1 MAEVTNPY
9 FQKKGIG
16 IAIDGKAFLELQR
29 IRSLYLL
36 SGKNLGDVPSIT
48 DFVNGALVYFYF
60 HLKRDYGELS
70 KQPQSLE
77 IIPYLK
83 EYFGK
88 VENEKELS
96 KKEYDD
102 FVSALPEDIF
112 KVEIFPVQGLFIEM
126 KEEKKEEI
134 NHKTLLPGPQRISM
148 ILTEEMV
155 IWARKI
161 NKLINDIYQTQVLY
175 SLSDLVKTIIETIM
189 FTPLKIGYA
198 IESYFPFLYNLEIKE
213 FIKFIYSAPILFHHE
228 NPDFESSWIKELK
241 APEYRNLIPI
251 LADKPIVDSL
261 IEMTEKF
268 RKEIEAEKLY
278 EVDSLIS
285 LNTHKVNRLNRLLDE
300 IDEKMDHKR
309 LWSYVS
315 DFNYKEALIGFGY
328 FCLVLLYDLD
338 ILGAFDLLYK
348 QQGQFVN
355 RLMNLR
361 PDLGHPSGLRALSYN
376 IWLSYLDVFMTR
388 AYIYASLINE

>member
-1 MAEVTNPY
+1 MAEVSNPY

-16 IAIDGKAFLELQR
+16 IAIDGKAFLEMQR

-36 SGKNLGDVPSIT
+36 SGKNLGDVPTIT
-48 DFVNGALVYFYF
+48 DFVNGALVYFYV

-70 KQPQSLE
+70 KHPQSLE

-83 EYFGK
+83 EYFGN
-88 VENEKELS
+88 VEIEKELS
-96 KKEYDD
+96 TKEYDD

-126 KEEKKEEI
+126 KEETKEEI
-134 NHKTLLPGPQRISM
+134 NRKTLLPEPQRISM

-161 NKLINDIYQTQVLY
+161 NKLINDIYQTRVLY

-198 IESYFPFLYNLEIKE
+198 IETYFPFLYNLEIKE
-213 FIKFIYSAPILFHHE
+213 FIKFIYSTPILFDHE

-241 APEYRNLIPI
+241 APEYRNLIPV

-268 RKEIEAEKLY
+268 RKEIRAENLNKI
-278 EVDSLIS
+278 DSLNS
-285 LNTHKVNRLNRLLDE
+285 LNTHRVNRLNRLLDE

-309 LWSYVS
+309 LCSYIS

-328 FCLVLLYDLD
+328 FGLVLLYDLD
-338 ILGAFDLLYK
+338 ILVAFDFLYK
-348 QQGQFVN
+348 KQGQFVN

-361 PDLGHPSGLRALSYN
+361 PGLGHPSAIRALSYN
-376 IWLSYLDVFMTR
+376 IWLDYLDVFMTGV
-388 AYIYASLINE
+388 YMYASLINK

>member
-16 IAIDGKAFLELQR
+16 IAIDGKAFLEMQR

-36 SGKNLGDVPSIT
+36 SGKNLGDIPTIT
-48 DFVNGALVYFYF
+48 DFVNGALVYFYI
-60 HLKRDYGELS
+60 HLKRDYIEL
-70 KQPQSLE
+70 PQHPESLE
-77 IIPYLK
+77 IIPFLK
-83 EYFGK
+83 KYFGN
-88 VENEKELS
+88 VEIEKEFS
-96 KKEYDD
+96 KEEYND
-102 FVSALPEDIF
+102 FVSALPQDIF
-112 KVEIFPVQGLFIEM
+112 RAEIFPVQELFIEM
-126 KEEKKEEI
+126 KEEIKEEI
-134 NHKTLLPGPQRISM
+134 NRKTLLPEPQRISM

-161 NKLINDIYQTQVLY
+161 NKLINDIYQTRVLY

-189 FTPLKIGYA
+189 LTPLEIGYA
-198 IESYFPFLYNLEIKE
+198 IEAYFPFLYNMEIKE
-213 FIKFIYSAPILFHHE
+213 FIEFNYSTPHLFDHE

-261 IEMTEKF
+261 IEMTEEF
-268 RKEIEAEKLY
+268 RKEIEAEKLK
-278 EVDSLIS
+278 EVDTLIS
-285 LNTHKVNRLNRLLDE
+285 LNTHKVKRLNRLLDE

-338 ILGAFDLLYK
+338 VLGAFDLLYK

-361 PDLGHPSGLRALSYN
+361 PDLGHPSGLRALSYKM
-376 IWLSYLDVFMTR
+376 WLDYLDIFMTR
-388 AYIYASLINE
+388 AYIYASLINK